1 MNKFVQDIFTEK
13 DGVSWSMAR
22 VGWGMSLLT
31 FLALAIWDVTVQKS
45 HFDMQSFGI
54 GLGAVI
60 AAGGIAI
67 GWQAKTEA
75 EPK

>member
-1 MNKFVQDIFTEK
+1 MNKFIQDIFTEK
-13 DGVSWSMAR
+13 DGLSWSLAR
-22 VGWGMSLLT
+22 VGWGLSLFV
-31 FLALAIWDVTVQKS
+31 FLGLAVWDVTIQKS

-60 AAGGIAI
+60 AAGGISI

-75 EPK
+75 DSK

>member
-1 MNKFVQDIFTEK
+1 MSKFIQDIFTEK
-13 DGVSWSMAR
+13 DGQSWSLAR
-22 VGWGMSLLT
+22 VGWGISLLV
-31 FLALAIWDVTVQKS
+31 FLGLAVWDVTLQKS

-60 AAGGIAI
+60 AAGGVAI

-75 EPK
+75 DVK